1 MLFLCK
7 KSIIVQRAQP
17 QQYLVLLIS
26 RNTSFL
32 AVTIGGRVWGWQDCI
47 NIKGVTMAREF
58 AKWFYDSPAWRKC
71 RASYISKRQGIDGG
85 MCERCREKPGYIV
98 HHKAAITPANIND
111 PDVSLSFR
119 NFEYVC
125 QECHNK
131 AHGKDKPEPRVM
143 FTEDGDVCPILPP

>member
-1 MLFLCK
+1 
-7 KSIIVQRAQP
+7 
-17 QQYLVLLIS
+17 
-26 RNTSFL
+26 
-32 AVTIGGRVWGWQDCI
+32 
-47 NIKGVTMAREF
+47 MAREF
-58 AKWFYDSPAWRKC
+58 AKWFYDSSAWRKC

-85 MCERCREKPGYIV
+85 VCERCRERPGYIV
-98 HHKAAITPANIND
+98 HHKIAITPANINN

-131 AHGKDKPEPRVM
+131 AHGKDKPEPRVI

>member
-1 MLFLCK
+1 
-7 KSIIVQRAQP
+7 
-17 QQYLVLLIS
+17 
-26 RNTSFL
+26 
-32 AVTIGGRVWGWQDCI
+32 
-47 NIKGVTMAREF
+47 MAREF

-85 MCERCREKPGYIV
+85 MCERCGERPGYIV
-98 HHKAAITPANIND
+98 HHKIAITPANIND

-131 AHGKDKPEPRVM
+131 AHRKDKPEPRVM